1 MEYDVKE
8 LLEKWSTVL
17 DYAELPKI
25 KDSHRRNTV
34 AVLLEN
40 QLRANKETVR
50 RDPTSSL
57 TALFEAA
64 PTNSMGASSS
74 TAGDG
79 AIDIYDPVLIS
90 LVRRSMPNLIAYDV
104 CGVQP
109 MTGPTGL
116 IFALRSRYASQT
128 GVEALFNEANNIFSA
143 TAAGNATSVTAAGG
157 APVGADPS
165 LLISGGNTA
174 YTVGK
179 GMSTAA
185 AEALG
190 DGAGNQFQEMAMSI
204 EKISVTATSR
214 ALKAEYTHELA
225 QDLKAVHGL
234 DAETEL
240 ANILAAEVL
249 AEINRQIIRSIYVS
263 ATIGAQQNVANAG
276 TFDLDVDSNGR
287 WMVEK
292 FKGLLFQVE
301 REANQIAKDTRM
313 GKGNILICSSDVA
326 SAFAMAGY
334 LDYQSPLAAEKL
346 DVDDTGN
353 TFAGT
358 LFGRFKVYID
368 PYFSS
373 SAGSHFVTVGYKGT
387 SAFDAG
393 MFYCPYVPLQMY
405 KAVGENTFQPKI
417 GFKTRYGLVAHP
429 FATAA
434 ADGQVHV
441 NKKNKYYRIFRVN
454 NLM

>member
-1 MEYDVKE
+1 
-8 LLEKWSTVL
+8 
-17 DYAELPKI
+17 
-25 KDSHRRNTV
+25 
-34 AVLLEN
+34 
-40 QLRANKETVR
+40 
-50 RDPTSSL
+50 
-57 TALFEAA
+57 
-64 PTNSMGASSS
+64 
-74 TAGDG
+74 
-79 AIDIYDPVLIS
+79 
-90 LVRRSMPNLIAYDV
+90 
-104 CGVQP
+104 
-109 MTGPTGL
+109 
-116 IFALRSRYASQT
+116 
-128 GVEALFNEANNIFSA
+128 
-143 TAAGNATSVTAAGG
+143 
-157 APVGADPS
+157 
-165 LLISGGNTA
+165 
-174 YTVGK
+174 
-179 GMSTAA
+179 
-185 AEALG
+185 
-190 DGAGNQFQEMAMSI
+190 
-204 EKISVTATSR
+204 
-214 ALKAEYTHELA
+214 
-225 QDLKAVHGL
+225 
-234 DAETEL
+234 
-240 ANILAAEVL
+240 
-249 AEINRQIIRSIYVS
+249 
-263 ATIGAQQNVANAG
+263 
-276 TFDLDVDSNGR
+276 
-287 WMVEK
+287 MVEK